1 LVFYERFAWWFHILG
16 ILGFAIY
23 ITYSKHL
30 HIALAFPNTYFA
42 PLEPKGKIPNMN
54 EVTKEVKIALGLA
67 QADDSPAPE
76 RFGAKDVTDLNW
88 IQLMNAFSCT
98 ECGRCTAN
106 CPANITGKKLSPR
119 KIMMD
124 TRDRAEE
131 FVRQLEQGKAIEEIK
146 SEKSLY
152 GDYITKEEIMACTT
166 CNACVEA
173 CPVSINPL
181 SIILDIRRYVAME
194 AGDTPN
200 EWNVV
205 FNNLETSMS
214 PWKFPP
220 TDRFNWVELVNK
232 D

>member
-1 LVFYERFAWWFHILG
+1 
-16 ILGFAIY
+16 
-23 ITYSKHL
+23 
-30 HIALAFPNTYFA
+30 
-42 PLEPKGKIPNMN
+42 
-54 EVTKEVKIALGLA
+54 
-67 QADDSPAPE
+67 
-76 RFGAKDVTDLNW
+76 
-88 IQLMNAFSCT
+88 
-98 ECGRCTAN
+98 
-106 CPANITGKKLSPR
+106 
-119 KIMMD
+119 MD

-131 FVRQLEQGKAIEEIK
+131 VVRQLQEGKSLEKIK
-146 SEKSLY
+146 EEKSLY

-194 AGDTPN
+194 EGDTPN
-200 EWNVV
+200 EWNMM